1 VGGKWWKENPG
12 GAGIPFELEL
22 ARERGLPCFLL
33 AGMGEAADDYLG
45 ARPEIIRYLRNGIDD
60 AENFELATDPNV
72 NALACRV
79 VDHLCRLPL
88 SARREGDSMLRP
100 HNRFSGN

>member
-33 AGMGEAADDYLG
+33 AGMGEAAEGYLG

-60 AENFELATDPNV
+60 AENFKLATDPNV
-72 NALACRV
+72 DALACRV
-79 VDHLCRLPL
+79 VDQLCRLPL
-88 SARREGDSMLRP
+88 GARREGDSMLRP